1 MNKGGYQVSSVRKV
15 TEQLVEPI
23 LAERGLELFDIEYVK
38 EGKDWYLRVY
48 IDKEDGVDIE
58 ECGLVSREL
67 SDKLDEEDLI
77 KGAYFL
83 EVSSPGV
90 ERPIKTKEDFKK
102 SINKNIYV
110 TLYVHIDGEKEFEG
124 ILINFE
130 NDVATIEYQV
140 LSRKKQ
146 VDIPFDKI
154 ATARLAVA
162 L

>member
-1 MNKGGYQVSSVRKV
+1 
-15 TEQLVEPI
+15 
-23 LAERGLELFDIEYVK
+23 
-38 EGKDWYLRVY
+38 
-48 IDKEDGVDIE
+48 
-58 ECGLVSREL
+58 
-67 SDKLDEEDLI
+67 I